1 MARKRTVRK
10 NPVGRP
16 TRKPDTEVL
25 GMMLRNHSSS
35 EIADVFGVSD
45 STVRSWIFREK
56 KKGVNA
62 YGR

>member
-1 MARKRTVRK
+1 MAGKRRKKR

-16 TRKPDTEVL
+16 TRKPDTEL
-25 GMMLRNHSSS
+25 LSILLKSHSSAEVAS
-35 EIADVFGVSD
+35 VFGVSD
-45 STVRSWIFREK
+45 STVRSWKHRDI